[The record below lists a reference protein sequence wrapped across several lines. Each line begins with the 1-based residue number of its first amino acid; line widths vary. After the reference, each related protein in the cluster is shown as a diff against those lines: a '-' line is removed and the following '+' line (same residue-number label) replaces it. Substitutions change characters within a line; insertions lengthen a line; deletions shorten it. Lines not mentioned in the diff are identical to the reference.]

1 MVCFYILLSFPN
13 ACGCSIWLVV
23 NLRTEKWTEEI
34 RRDFNHPAIVGWCPY
49 NETWDTD
56 GRKQFDDALDIVYR
70 ATKALDTTRPCID
83 TSGNYHVA
91 TDIFCVHDYEQN
103 PEIFKEHYDKL
114 MTDGTLFDNHAHRQ
128 TYKGEATFVSE
139 YGGIQWSQ
147 DENGWGYGTGPKTE
161 EEFLTRFKG
170 LTDALLDNSEMFG
183 LCYTQ
188 LTDVEQE
195 QNGLYTYQRK
205 PKFDPA
211 FFHGVLSRKAAIED

>member
-1 MVCFYILLSFPN
+1 M
-13 ACGCSIWLVV
+13 
-23 NLRTEKWTEEI
+23 
-34 RRDFNHPAIVGWCPY
+34 
-49 NETWDTD
+49 
-56 GRKQFDDALDIVYR
+56 
-70 ATKALDTTRPCID
+70 
-83 TSGNYHVA
+83 A

-114 MTDGTLFDNHAHRQ
+114 MTEGTLFDNHAHRQ

-147 DENGWGYGTGPKTE
+147 DESGWGYGTGPKTE

-211 FFHGVLSRKAAIED
+211 FFHGVHFFIKIQEFC

>member
-1 MVCFYILLSFPN
+1 MRLLATVTRQYDRTRLYIDAS
-13 ACGCSIWLVV
+13 G
-23 NLRTEKWTEEI
+23 WTHI
-34 RRDFNHPAIVGWCPY
+34 PG
-49 NETWDTD
+49 
-56 GRKQFDDALDIVYR
+56 L
-70 ATKALDTTRPCID
+70 
-83 TSGNYHVA
+83 
-91 TDIFCVHDYEQN
+91 TDIMDIHDYEQD
-103 PEIFKEHYDKL
+103 PAAFAERL
-114 MTDGTLFDNHAHRQ
+114 APLAGDGTYNVHRFF
-128 TYKGEATFVSE
+128 GHGHELEARPTFVSE

-147 DENGWGYGTGPKTE
+147 DESGWGYGTGPKTE

>member
-1 MVCFYILLSFPN
+1 M
-13 ACGCSIWLVV
+13 
-23 NLRTEKWTEEI
+23 TE
-34 RRDFNHPAIVGWCPY
+34 
-49 NETWDTD
+49 
-56 GRKQFDDALDIVYR
+56 
-70 ATKALDTTRPCID
+70 
-83 TSGNYHVA
+83 
-91 TDIFCVHDYEQN
+91 
-103 PEIFKEHYDKL
+103 
-114 MTDGTLFDNHAHRQ
+114 GTLFDNHAHRQ

-147 DENGWGYGTGPKTE
+147 DESGWGYGTGPKTE

-170 LTDALLDNSEMFG
+170 LTDALLDNREMFG

-211 FFHGVLSRKAAIED
+211 LFHGVLSRKAAIED